1 MLHERSGQVAAHS
14 LHMDGMAIDV
24 RVEGVALDHLQKAAL
39 DLQTG
44 GVGFYP
50 SSNFVHMDVGRV
62 RRWTGA

>member
-1 MLHERSGQVAAHS
+1 
-14 LHMDGMAIDV
+14 V

-50 SSNFVHMDVGRV
+50 ASNFVHMDVGRV